1 MANKFKMKT
10 NKAAKKRLRFTASGK
25 IKAKGAFGRHIMR
38 AKSPKQKRRIKKTKI
53 ISPSYNRMVHALLPN
68 G

>member
-1 MANKFKMKT
+1 MKMKMKT
-10 NKAAKKRLRFTASGK
+10 NKAAKKRLRLTASGK

-38 AKSPKQKRRIKKTKI
+38 SKNAKRKRRIAKTKI